1 LKANLP
7 SIIKGAP
14 AKTAHGR
21 QVLLTGSHNRQP
33 LSFCLDRGFS
43 RNYFAREGQQHARG
57 AVMSEVKT
65 STVLVGAVTALVFGA
80 FVVSIGLYLIDVG
93 LR

>member
-1 LKANLP
+1 LIVVFQETTLQEKVN
-7 SIIKGAP
+7 I
-14 AKTAHGR
+14 THG
-21 QVLLTGSHNRQP
+21 
-33 LSFCLDRGFS
+33 
-43 RNYFAREGQQHARG
+43 E

>member
-1 LKANLP
+1 MGHITDNP
-7 SIIKGAP
+7 S
-14 AKTAHGR
+14 
-21 QVLLTGSHNRQP
+21 
-33 LSFCLDRGFS
+33 LSTLIVVFQETTLQEKV
-43 RNYFAREGQQHARG
+43 NITHVE

-80 FVVSIGLYLIDVG
+80 FVVSIGLYLLDVG